1 MSNLFL
7 SKSNMADHLVEPMV
21 DNNHLSRGIEKATAR
36 MRLCSEIL
44 QAILQSGESVEQ
56 IFGAIAIKL
65 LDFLHAVHVSIFKL
79 DKSKNIAGNIA
90 DRTIINGQTIAEA
103 IAPYC
108 EYCSQIS
115 TEDILSDEYHWAK
128 DATENII
135 DRYTAGLTR
144 CEINLAEVFAE
155 KSYLL
160 VPIVLPDLDQEHSL
174 WGFLTVRNCSA
185 GSDSQSFQSTWD
197 QDDVLMLQQVAMQI
211 ELVLQRE
218 NREANLIERVDAME
232 QSYTVLSHWT
242 EQFRSLIEK
251 TPNVSYISPIANT
264 PEFAYISPQLQELLG
279 VPSTEWEAGF
289 FNSWADYVHPDDRDR
304 VQQEVVK
311 TIQTGSP
318 FCCEYRFISR
328 AGKIIWVR
336 DNAYLGLAYD
346 GKTQI
351 LRGSAFDIS
360 DRKESELKFQA
371 IFNNTF
377 QFVGFMDLDGT
388 LLEANQT
395 ALDFGGISRN
405 QVIGKSIWETH
416 WFSYSEDLQKRVQ
429 QSVKESAQG
438 IFIRYEVDVL
448 GAGGIF
454 VTIDFSIRPLKDES
468 GQVIFLIPEGRDIS
482 EFKTMEKALRKKESM
497 LAEAQQVAKIGNWE
511 WNVLAD
517 EISWSQEMFNVF
529 GLDPA
534 LSIPNYEEH
543 LVFFT
548 LPSQQKLREKVQE
561 TLNTGESYHI
571 ELELQISRPDGSH
584 RYVEA
589 IGHAEHGHNGEV
601 TRLYG
606 TLQDISDRKLIEQAS
621 KQSESRLVEAQRIA
635 KLGNWEWDFMTDKII
650 GSDELF
656 YILDLDPNSRS
667 FSYEQIT
674 QSFEN
679 EDRERLDQLVQR
691 AINTGESYHTELRMH
706 QPDRSYRYLEAI
718 GHAEFGSNGAVIRL
732 YGTLQNISDRKQI
745 ESKLTQSK
753 ALLKSTIE
761 NSPIGIATFNLEGKF
776 LNVNQAFC
784 KIYDYSADELLDM
797 RASDITHPNSIEKT
811 STALDAL
818 INHDATNVRL
828 EKQYIHKSGRL
839 IEAISLVSLIRDELG
854 NPIQFIA
861 NVEDVTDRK
870 ETEAKLASA
879 KLAEAANQAKSEFL
893 AVMSHELRTPMNAV
907 IGMTEILLN
916 TPLSLAQ
923 QQYVSTIRQGGEML
937 LSVIS
942 DILDFSRIESGQL
955 EIEEHPFNL
964 EQCVEN
970 VLDLMTSRIAEKSL
984 ELIALINIDVPKQI
998 IGDYTRLRQILI
1010 NLISNAIKFT
1020 EAGEIVITVT
1030 SKLIDL
1036 KSNAYELMFNVRDTG
1051 VGIAPEAIARL
1062 FKAFSQADSSITR
1075 QYGGTGLGLAI
1086 SKQLCELMGGEI
1098 SVKSTVGKG
1107 STFSFSIRTTAIAP
1121 EHMAIAPEHMAIAP
1135 EHMAIMG
1142 KRILLVITNPTIRQA
1157 IALYT
1162 QPWEMSTQIALSAA
1176 EALQCLE
1183 LSSFDAVL
1191 IDTKMDRNM
1200 VGNDPLELAKDIQDS
1215 YPDLK
1220 LILLDSITAIAS
1232 PNLVISPVNFAAQIA
1247 KPLTSSKLYRAFTNI
1262 FSISFDLNSNIDPII
1277 DQVNP
1282 SISNPHQLG
1291 SQLLDEN
1298 FAQLYPFRILV
1309 TEDNLVN
1316 QQIILLLLEKL
1327 GYEAEAV
1334 DDGLQAIKALSR
1346 QSYDVIFMDI
1356 QMPIMDGLT
1365 ATKNI
1370 REMPD
1375 RHPWIIGL
1383 SANASVESYKSASS
1397 SGMDDYFTKPFQI
1410 ENLIAALQRVPPRS
1424 SPESSC
1430 QSLDLKTLTVL
1441 EDAVGASHL
1450 SDLIAIYLDHSAQ
1463 AIGNMK
1469 EAFKNRDFATMD
1481 AENHSLK
1488 GGSGTFGAIQ
1498 FFKLCQNMESLC
1510 HKLIK
1515 SKHPT
1520 NQDIENL
1527 DNILKKLEQ
1536 EYNQVAEELQSRQS

>member
-1 MSNLFL
+1 MH
-7 SKSNMADHLVEPMV
+7 DHLQQHLVQLGAEK
-21 DNNHLSRGIEKATAR
+21 NHLSERVEKAR
-36 MRLCSEIL
+36 MLLCSEVL
-44 QAILQSGESVEQ
+44 QTILQSNQSVEET
-56 IFGAIAIKL
+56 FGAIAVKL
-65 LDFLHAVHVSIFKL
+65 REFFHAVHVSVFKL
-79 DKSKNIAGNIA
+79 DKSANINENIAENIA
-90 DRTIINGQTIAEA
+90 DRTIIKGQTIAEA

-108 EYCSQIS
+108 EHCSQIS
-115 TEDILSDEYHWAK
+115 TEDILRDEYHWAK

-160 VPIVLPDLDQEHSL
+160 VPIVLPELDQEHSL

-185 GSDSQSFQSTWD
+185 GSDSQPFQSTWN
-197 QDDVLMLQQVAMQI
+197 QDDVLMLQQVAMHI

-242 EQFRSLIEK
+242 EQFRSLVEK
-251 TPNVSYISPIANT
+251 IPNVSYISPIANT
-264 PEFAYISPQLQELLG
+264 PEFGYISPQLQQLLG

-304 VQQEVVK
+304 VQQEVGK
-311 TIQTGSP
+311 TIQTGEP
-318 FCCEYRFISR
+318 FCCEYRFITR
-328 AGKIIWVR
+328 EGKIIWVR

-346 GKTQI
+346 GKTQV

-395 ALDFGGISRN
+395 ALDFGGISRD
-405 QVIGKSIWETH
+405 QVIGKSVWETH

-438 IFIRYEVDVL
+438 VFIRYEVDVL
-448 GAGGIF
+448 GTGGIL
-454 VTIDFSIRPLKDES
+454 VPIDFSIRPLKDES

-482 EFKTMEKALRKKESM
+482 EFKTMEKALRKGESL
-497 LAEAQQVAKIGNWE
+497 LAEAQQVAKIGSWE

-517 EISWSQEMFNVF
+517 EISWSKEMFNVF

-534 LSIPNYEEH
+534 LAIPNYEEH

-548 LPSQQKLREKVQE
+548 PPSQEKLRQKVQQAV
-561 TLNTGESYHI
+561 NTGESYNI
-571 ELELQISRPDGSH
+571 ELELQLPRPDGSR

-601 TRLYG
+601 IRLYG

-621 KQSESRLVEAQRIA
+621 KKSESRLVEAQRIA
-635 KLGNWEWDFMTDKII
+635 KLGNWEWDFITDKIV

-656 YILDLDPNSRS
+656 YILDLDPNSGN

-674 QSFEN
+674 QSFEK
-679 EDRERLDQLVQR
+679 EDRERLDQLVRR
-691 AINTGESYHTELRMH
+691 AINTGESYHLELRMH
-706 QPDRSYRYLEAI
+706 QPDRSYRYLEVI
-718 GHAEFGSNGAVIRL
+718 GHAEFGSNGKVIRL
-732 YGTLQNISDRKQI
+732 YGTLQNISDRKQ
-745 ESKLTQSK
+745 
-753 ALLKSTIE
+753 
-761 NSPIGIATFNLEGKF
+761 
-776 LNVNQAFC
+776 
-784 KIYDYSADELLDM
+784 
-797 RASDITHPNSIEKT
+797 
-811 STALDAL
+811 
-818 INHDATNVRL
+818 
-828 EKQYIHKSGRL
+828 
-839 IEAISLVSLIRDELG
+839 
-854 NPIQFIA
+854 
-861 NVEDVTDRK
+861 
-870 ETEAKLASA
+870 TEAKLASA

-916 TPLSLAQ
+916 TPLSQPQ

-942 DILDFSRIESGQL
+942 DILDFSRIESGQIEL
-955 EIEEHPFNL
+955 EENAFNL
-964 EQCVEN
+964 EQCIEE
-970 VLDLMTSRIAEKSL
+970 VLDLMTSRIVEKSL
-984 ELIALINIDVPKQI
+984 ELTALINIDVPKQI
-998 IGDYTRLRQILI
+998 ISDYTRLRQILI

-1020 EAGEIVITVT
+1020 ETGEIVVTVT
-1030 SKLIDL
+1030 AKLIATQ
-1036 KSNAYELMFNVRDTG
+1036 SHAYELLFNVRDTG

-1107 STFSFSIRTTAIAP
+1107 STFGFSIRTTAIALEP
-1121 EHMAIAPEHMAIAP
+1121 TAIAPKST
-1135 EHMAIMG
+1135 AIMG

-1157 IALYT
+1157 IALYS
-1162 QPWEMSTQIALSAA
+1162 QPWEMSTQVALSAA
-1176 EALQCLE
+1176 EVLQCLE

-1191 IDTKMDRNM
+1191 IDTKIDINI
-1200 VGNDPLELAKDIQDS
+1200 VGSDPLELAQEIQDS

-1220 LILLDSITAIAS
+1220 LILLDSITAIANPS
-1232 PNLVISPVNFAAQIA
+1232 PIISPVNFAAQIA
-1247 KPLTSSKLYRAFTNI
+1247 KPLTSAKLYQAFTNI
-1262 FSISFDLNSNIDPII
+1262 FAISSDLNFDLDSNIK
-1277 DQVNP
+1277 QVNP

-1291 SQLLDEN
+1291 SQSLDEN

-1309 TEDNLVN
+1309 AEDNLVN

-1346 QSYDVIFMDI
+1346 QSYDLIFMDI

-1370 REMPD
+1370 REMAN

-1410 ENLIAALQRVPPRS
+1410 ENLIAVLQRVPPRLSPVS
-1424 SPESSC
+1424 SH
-1430 QSLDLKTLTVL
+1430 QSIDLKTFTIL
-1441 EDAVGASHL
+1441 ENAVGASHL
-1450 SDLIAIYLDHSAQ
+1450 WDLIAIYLDRSGQ
-1463 AIGNMK
+1463 GIENMK
-1469 EAFKNRDFATMD
+1469 EAFKNRDFVFIE

-1488 GGSGTFGAIQ
+1488 GGTGAFGAMRL
-1498 FFKLCQNMESLC
+1498 FNLCQNMESLC
-1510 HKLIK
+1510 NKLIK
-1515 SKHPT
+1515 SQNPT
-1520 NQDIENL
+1520 NQDLEKL
-1527 DNILKKLEQ
+1527 DSILQEIEQ
-1536 EYNQVAEELQSRQS
+1536 EYNLVAEELQSKQKTKEVIPPA